1 MRTLLLTPGPLTT
14 SERTRAAMERDWGSR
29 DKGFVDL
36 SELVRARL
44 LPLAGG
50 TAETHAVV
58 PLQGSGTFAVEA
70 AVQTFVPRDGRLLV
84 LANGA
89 YGRRIAD
96 IARATG
102 RTYVL
107 CEWPEDQAVDPAAVA
122 AILAEEPAI
131 TDVAVVHGETTS
143 GLVNDV
149 EAVAAVVAA
158 AGRRLLVDA
167 IGSLGAVP
175 IPAGLPYTALVGSAN
190 KGLESVP
197 GLAFVAAR
205 KDALAASAG
214 NAASVVLD
222 LHAQWQGFEGNGQW
236 RFTPPT
242 HVVAALGA
250 ALDQL
255 DEEGGVAARQA
266 RYRRNC
272 VVLIAGMRALGF
284 TPFLADDLQGPVITT
299 FRTSPGFPFDAMYEW
314 LHGRGVVIYPGKLTA
329 APSFRIGCIGDV
341 GEDDMNRAV
350 QLVGEWLQT
359 QGTAQPAAAD

>member
-14 SERTRAAMERDWGSR
+14 TDRTRAAMGRDWGSR
-29 DKGFVDL
+29 DKDFVAR
-36 SELVRARL
+36 SEWVRARL
-44 LPLAGG
+44 RPLAGG
-50 TAETHAVV
+50 TAGSHTVV
-58 PLQGSGTFAVEA
+58 PIGGSGTFAVEA

-96 IARATG
+96 IARAVG
-102 RTYVL
+102 RHVVVR
-107 CEWPEDQAVDPAAVA
+107 EWAEDRAVDPGEVA
-122 AILAEEPAI
+122 ALLAAETV

-149 EAVAAVVAA
+149 AAVGAVVHA
-158 AGRRLLVDA
+158 AGKRLLVDA
-167 IGSLGAVP
+167 VGSLGAVP
-175 IPAGLPYTALVGSAN
+175 IPAGLPYAALVGSAN
-190 KGLESVP
+190 KGLEGVP

-205 KDALAASAG
+205 TDALAAAKG

-222 LHAQWQGFEGNGQW
+222 LHAQWRGFEANGQW

-242 HVVAALGA
+242 HVVAALDA

-255 DEEGGVAARQA
+255 DEEGGIAARHA

-272 VVLIAGMRALGF
+272 SVLIAGMRGMGF
-284 TPFLADDLQGPVITT
+284 RPFLPDALQGPVIAT
-299 FRTSPGFPFDAMYEW
+299 FRTAPDFPFPALYDF
-314 LHGRGVVIYPGKLTA
+314 LHARGVVIYPGKLTD

-341 GEDDMNRAV
+341 HEADMRRALALIGDYLGAHGVV
-350 QLVGEWLQT
+350 QS
-359 QGTAQPAAAD
+359 AAD